1 MRWDMKSKFTRK
13 EKTMTKTELAN
24 DMKRFCGCSFI
35 TRKKLAD
42 YMGKKDP
49 HAVDKY
55 LYGLD
60 RVDGK
65 DYFIPDVANVLKER
79 CYV

>member
-1 MRWDMKSKFTRK
+1 
-13 EKTMTKTELAN
+13 
-24 DMKRFCGCSFI
+24 
-35 TRKKLAD
+35 
-42 YMGKKDP
+42 MGKKDP

-79 CYV
+79 CYVWKSEER